1 MNVQLVSFL
10 KLPYHIQMETRNW
23 RNQSNVA
30 EYFKISHISKDMHIE
45 WLESLKEN
53 KPKNVAFMIV
63 ADGQNVGVTY
73 FHSIKYDAG
82 EADWGIYICRDNL
95 RGKGMGTEVL
105 KKSLVYAREVLKLKV
120 VFLDV
125 LKNNF
130 IAVSLYE
137 KLGFSAIGDVNEG
150 DFLRYRKFL

>member
-30 EYFKISHISKDMHIE
+30 EYFKISHISREMHVE

-82 EADWGIYICRDNL
+82 EADWGIYIYNSDFK
-95 RGKGMGTEVL
+95 GKGIGFSVL
-105 KKSLVYAREVLKLKV
+105 QKCIEYASNVLNLHSI
-120 VFLDV
+120 FLDV
-125 LKNNF
+125 LDSNQRA
-130 IAVSLYE
+130 IGLYE
-137 KLGFSAIGDVNEG
+137 KIGFKRIGKNNSFYRYEY
-150 DFLRYRKFL
+150 FLR